1 MADRDRPDI
10 ALLIIDM
17 VNALD
22 FDGGE
27 ALQPAA
33 LEAATHIAALKRR
46 ATDAGV
52 PVIYANDNYGQWR
65 SDFHRVVAL
74 CGGSGS
80 RGAPLVEQVRPE
92 ATDYFVLKP
101 SNSAFHQT
109 PLERLLDE
117 LGVRRLILTGI
128 ATDSCVVA
136 TAMDAN
142 VRDLKLFVPRD
153 CVAAESTERNDAAL
167 GVMRASLGADT
178 RIGARITADDFR
190 GTQ

>member
-1 MADRDRPDI
+1 MPDRDRPDI

-17 VNALD
+17 INALD

-27 ALQPAA
+27 ALLPGA

-46 ATDAGV
+46 ATEAGV

-80 RGAPLVEQVRPE
+80 RGAPLVERLRPE

-117 LGVRRLILTGI
+117 LGVRRLVLTGV
-128 ATDSCVVA
+128 ATDSCVLA
-136 TAMDAN
+136 TGIDAN
-142 VRDLKLFVPRD
+142 VRDLELFVPRD
-153 CVAAESTERNDAAL
+153 CVAAESAERNDAAL
-167 GVMRASLGADT
+167 EVMRASLGADT
-178 RIGARITADDFR
+178 RMGARITVDDFR
-190 GTQ
+190 DTA